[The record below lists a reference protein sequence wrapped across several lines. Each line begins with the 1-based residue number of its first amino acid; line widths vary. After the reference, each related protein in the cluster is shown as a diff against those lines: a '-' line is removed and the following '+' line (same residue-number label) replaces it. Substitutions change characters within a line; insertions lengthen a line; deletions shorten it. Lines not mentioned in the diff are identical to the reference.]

1 MADVTFFTFPVGL
14 MYTAFT
20 FEILMTL
27 QAPFDIYIYVNINT
41 KQSHRQFRWTDGQQL
56 RAAAYAGNAA
66 LHLAAGRRKN
76 EKNEEDVDY
85 DPLQRYPD
93 IILKTALVKKKA
105 S

>member
-1 MADVTFFTFPVGL
+1 MLVKIAEIPSAQKAPLPALRMPGAGRKITF
-14 MYTAFT
+14 
-20 FEILMTL
+20 
-27 QAPFDIYIYVNINT
+27 
-41 KQSHRQFRWTDGQQL
+41 
-56 RAAAYAGNAA
+56 
-66 LHLAAGRRKN
+66 AAGRRKN